1 MLKAPLQICA
11 RLFLMAAPECGGRC
25 PPCFAQR
32 FGPGLN
38 IRWLSSRPSVVA
50 FQKFNGGVADDSS
63 PVAGGIA

>member
-1 MLKAPLQICA
+1 
-11 RLFLMAAPECGGRC
+11 MAAPECGGRC

-50 FQKFNGGVADDSS
+50 FQKLNGGVADDSS
-63 PVAGGIA
+63 PVAGSIA